1 MRCVL
6 GKGKA
11 GNWVMLS
18 TCLKMSRLMSMHS
31 LVLRD
36 FLNVLMLY
44 FQISALLSFSLLW
57 WCPPKQKNKWIYENK
72 RDPIANSTIS
82 CKHTWKCTCKHTNLH
97 IDILNAYTYILSQ
110 ANIHT
115 HKIQKLIYVSTYTW
129 SLAAE
134 FTLI

>member
-18 TCLKMSRLMSMHS
+18 TCLKMSRLMSIHS

-36 FLNVLMLY
+36 FLNVFFQLWCYIFKFQLY
-44 FQISALLSFSLLW
+44 CHSLCYDDALLS
-57 WCPPKQKNKWIYENK
+57 KKNKWIYENK

-97 IDILNAYTYILSQ
+97 RHFWMHAPTYSV
-110 ANIHT
+110 
-115 HKIQKLIYVSTYTW
+115 KLIYTHIKSE
-129 SLAAE
+129 SLYMYLH
-134 FTLI
+134 THGH